1 MIIQVALFAAAR
13 EAAGTNEIQ
22 VEVSDPA
29 SVSNLKIAMAEQYE
43 SLSEIIPRSAIS
55 VDHEYATD
63 NVTINVQSEVALIP
77 PVSGG

>member
-1 MIIQVALFAAAR
+1 MIVQVALFAAAR
-13 EAAGTNEIQ
+13 EAVDANEIS
-22 VEVSDPA
+22 VELAEPFTVSM
-29 SVSNLKIAMAEQYE
+29 LKTAMAEQYE

-63 NVTINVQSEVALIP
+63 IVTINLQSEVALIP

>member
-1 MIIQVALFAAAR
+1 MIVQVALFAAAR
-13 EAAGTNEIQ
+13 EAADANEIS
-22 VEVSDPA
+22 VELAEPFTVSM
-29 SVSNLKIAMAEQYE
+29 LKTAMAEQYE

-63 NVTINVQSEVALIP
+63 DVTINLQSEVALIP